1 MRDIKDIHED
11 YWKTLQLNLD
21 WVKFSDQKA
30 GVIMSVYGI
39 ILTLIYSNST
49 SISTAIASSNFQ
61 IFIVVL
67 ICICST
73 ISIVLSFLCLN
84 PQLKNEN
91 PQSMIYFGHIATKN
105 SKYEDYIIHSK
116 SIVEDEIKIA
126 EQIAEQIF
134 VNSTVAWKKFQNV
147 TWSFRFFFISLIRI
161 LFSLIL
167 YFIQ

>member
-1 MRDIKDIHED
+1 MRESKDIHED
-11 YWKTLQLNLD
+11 YWKTLQLNLE
-21 WVKFSDQKA
+21 WVRFSDQKA

-49 SISTAIASSNFQ
+49 SISKAIASSKFQ
-61 IFIVVL
+61 IFMVIL

-105 SKYEDYIIHSK
+105 SKFEDYILHSK
-116 SIVEDEIKIA
+116 TIIEDEKKIA

-147 TWSFRFFFISLIRI
+147 TWSFRFFFISLVLI
-161 LFSLIL
+161 LISLIT
-167 YFIQ
+167 YFI